1 MRKIAISNSLYLDS
15 LILEEKF
22 IRKNKFQD
30 YNEPWVYS
38 NQGDI
43 YRIQYPSSVGAFKLE
58 LPTIQNIVEDYFGN
72 SVYLFQDKINYHGG
86 YKPHYDLQDGW
97 DQYADNFF
105 TMVIPLV
112 ETNRF
117 SFAVNHNFSTK
128 TKYDYDFSNVQW
140 HTQHLMPGDAVLFDG
155 RELHKTAPETDCA
168 VWIVSFV
175 STEFPDAAENYKMNK
190 WKNYPPGDVKEKQ
203 QNMY

>member
-1 MRKIAISNSLYLDS
+1 MRKISISNSLYLDS

-22 IRKNKFQD
+22 IRNNKFQD
-30 YNEPWVYS
+30 YNEPWIYS

-58 LPTIQNIVEDYFGN
+58 LPTIRNIVEDYFSN

-112 ETNRF
+112 ETKRF

-140 HTQHLMPGDAVLFDG
+140 QSQNLTPGDALLFDG
-155 RELHKTAPETDCA
+155 RELHKTEPETDCA

-175 STEFPDAAENYKMNK
+175 STEFPDAAENYKINK